1 MTNRIRAIMDCKVTL
16 GTDDKAYLDAVAS
29 LVRVYNQ
36 VAKYKANP
44 KIKYPENTAVISL
57 KGMDGGLFL
66 DRHDE
71 GFWRVMLAAFP
82 EQHQRKGYL
91 GICLTAAELHG
102 LDIQAVEVDLED
114 TDDIWKKRGFT
125 EKGLVN
131 LTPILFKPGMKEKY
145 KINSTNSGDGL
156 PLDQVLRMLA
166 QYRQD

>member
-1 MTNRIRAIMDCKVTL
+1 MTNRIRHIVDCKVTR
-16 GTDDKAYLDAVAS
+16 GTDDKAYLDAVDDM
-29 LVRVYNQ
+29 VRVYNQ
-36 VAKYKANP
+36 VAMFKANP
-44 KIKYPENTAVISL
+44 IIKCPENTALITL
-57 KGMDGGLFL
+57 KGINGGLFL

-91 GICLTAAELHG
+91 DICLTAAELHG

-114 TDDIWKKRGFT
+114 THDIWKKRGFT
-125 EKGLVN
+125 EKALVN
-131 LTPILFKPGMKEKY
+131 LAPILFKPGMKEKY
-145 KINSTNSGDGL
+145 NMDSTNSGDGL